1 MVREQASTT
10 APPTGRF
17 VPGARRSVGQLHR
30 VHGRAVATD
39 ADQQRDDAGTW
50 LSAALALTAR
60 YRGQSLVGAIGAG
73 GAVSLL
79 VAYIVSAG
87 PWS

>member
-10 APPTGRF
+10 APPPGRF
-17 VPGARRSVGQLHR
+17 VPDARRSVGQLHR
-30 VHGRAVATD
+30 VHSGTVAAD
-39 ADQQRDDAGTW
+39 ADLQRDDAGAW

-73 GAVSLL
+73 GAVALL
-79 VAYIVSAG
+79 VAYIASAG
-87 PWS
+87 PWG